1 MGSFDI
7 ILQALDLV
15 LTPEVLLTALLAG
28 TFGLFVGAMPGLTA
42 TMATALLVP
51 LTFFMDPIPA
61 LAAIV
66 SASGMAIFAGDI
78 PGALLRIPGTPASAA
93 YVEDSY
99 RLTMRG
105 RMNEALGVNLIVSC
119 IGGLIGIAVLVI
131 AAPLLAEFALRFTSY
146 EYFWL
151 ATMGLSCA
159 IFVASS
165 DPLKA
170 AIALLL
176 GLALATVGLDPTTGV
191 PRFTFG
197 QTNLLAGIEFIP
209 AMIGLF
215 ALAEVMRGMIR
226 LHGGTAPIN
235 MPKNPGPLF
244 KGVGGIIR
252 RHPTNVVRGS
262 LMGVLI
268 GALPGAGADIAAW
281 MSYAVSKKFSKTPE
295 KYGTGHVEGLVDASA
310 GNNAAIGGSW
320 IPALVFGIPGD
331 SVTAIVIGV
340 LYMKGMN
347 PGPTVF
353 LQNPQLIYAVFIIF
367 VLTTLMMVPLGW
379 GAVKLAKQAL
389 RVPSRVL
396 LPIIMSLC
404 IVGAFAMTNSVFGIV
419 IMLGMGVTGWILEE
433 NGVPV
438 APIILGLVLGP
449 MFERMFMTS
458 MIKSNGDLLAFF
470 ERPIAA
476 GLGICVLLIWTVSI
490 VKALRKRR
498 APVAVVAEQGSDDTS
513 PPA

>member
-1 MGSFDI
+1 MPGFDV
-7 ILQALDLV
+7 LSQALLLV
-15 LTPEVLLTALLAG
+15 LSPDVLVTAFLAG
-28 TFGLFVGAMPGLTA
+28 AFGMFVGAMPGLTA

-66 SASGMAIFAGDI
+66 SASSMAIFAGDI
-78 PGALLRIPGTPASAA
+78 PAALLRIPGTPASAA

-99 RLTMRG
+99 RLTMSG
-105 RMNEALGVNLIVSC
+105 RLNEALGTNLLVSC

-131 AAPLLAEFALRFTSY
+131 AAPMLAEFALRFTSY

-151 ATMGLSCA
+151 ATLGLSCA

-165 DPLKA
+165 DPIKA

-176 GLALATVGLDPTTGV
+176 GLTLATVGLDPTTGV

-197 QTNLLAGIEFIP
+197 VTDLLAGVEFIP

-215 ALAEVMRGMIR
+215 ALAEVMRGIMR
-226 LHGGTAPIN
+226 LHRQTAPAE
-235 MPKNPGPLF
+235 MPAAPGALF

-367 VLTTLMMVPLGW
+367 VMTTLMMVPLGW
-379 GAVKLAKQAL
+379 GAVKLAKQVL

-396 LPIIMSLC
+396 LPIVLSLC
-404 IVGAFAMTNSVFGIV
+404 IVGAFAMTNSIFGIV
-419 IMLGMGVTGWILEE
+419 IMLGMGVAGWILEE

-476 GLGICVLLIWTVSI
+476 TLGGCVLLIWAISI
-490 VKALRKRR
+490 AKAVRR
-498 APVAVVAEQGSDDTS
+498 WRSSRSVRPAEQS
-513 PPA
+513 AQ